1 MLSFNR
7 FVGAYTETQSYRVSL
22 SNRYK
27 KFFIWGWGGFPK
39 NLVTQVSLL
48 VILINLININPVFA
62 KQDTKTYQMEYFK
75 QLDQSP
81 DQYSCLTSLI
91 TMENSKWDIRAKN
104 GSHHGLPQGRSKYL
118 ATADYKAQIT
128 WHTKYI
134 KHRYGTDRFGVANA
148 CGAWIWTTFRFVDF
162 MTVYLQSIYWK

>member
-1 MLSFNR
+1 MLSYNR
-7 FVGAYTETQSYRVSL
+7 FRGLRGNSVIPSVILKPTHCNHNGGVGGAIR
-22 SNRYK
+22 
-27 KFFIWGWGGFPK
+27 
-39 NLVTQVSLL
+39 NLVTQVSIF
-48 VILINLININPVFA
+48 VILINLININTVNA
-62 KQDTKTYQMEYFK
+62 LENKRTYQMEYLK

-104 GSHHGLPQGRSKYL
+104 GSHYGLPQGRSKFL

-128 WHTKYI
+128 WHVKYL

-148 CGAWIWTTFRFVDF
+148 CGAWAHWL
-162 MTVYLQSIYWK
+162 MKGWH

>member
-27 KFFIWGWGGFPK
+27 NFFIWGWGGFPQ
-39 NLVTQVSLL
+39 NLVTQVSIF
-48 VILINLININPVFA
+48 VILINLININTVNA
-62 KQDTKTYQMEYFK
+62 LENKRTYQMEYLK

-91 TMENSKWDIRAKN
+91 TMENAKWDIKAKN
-104 GSHHGLPQGRSKYL
+104 GSHHGLPQGRSKFL

-128 WHTKYI
+128 WHVNYL

-148 CGAWIWTTFRFVDF
+148 CGAWAHWL
-162 MTVYLQSIYWK
+162 MKGWH

>member
-1 MLSFNR
+1 MLNYNR
-7 FVGAYTETQSYRVSL
+7 FRGLRGNSVIPSVILRPTHWIHNGGVGGAIR
-22 SNRYK
+22 
-27 KFFIWGWGGFPK
+27 
-39 NLVTQVSLL
+39 NLVTQVSLF
-48 VILINLININPVFA
+48 VILINLININTVNA
-62 KQDTKTYQMEYFK
+62 LENKRTYQMEYLK

-104 GSHHGLPQGRSKYL
+104 GSHHGLPQGRSKFL
-118 ATADYKAQIT
+118 ATADHKAQIT

-148 CGAWIWTTFRFVDF
+148 CGAWSHWL
-162 MTVYLQSIYWK
+162 MKGWH

>member
-1 MLSFNR
+1 MLNYNR
-7 FVGAYTETQSYRVSL
+7 FRGLRGNSVIPSVILKPTHCNHNGGVGGAIR
-22 SNRYK
+22 
-27 KFFIWGWGGFPK
+27 
-39 NLVTQVSLL
+39 NLVTQVSIF
-48 VILINLININPVFA
+48 VIIINLININTVNA
-62 KQDTKTYQMEYFK
+62 LENKRTYQMEYLK

-104 GSHHGLPQGRSKYL
+104 GSHYGLPQGRSKFL

-128 WHTKYI
+128 WHVKYL

-148 CGAWIWTTFRFVDF
+148 CGAWAHWL
-162 MTVYLQSIYWK
+162 MNGWH

>member
-1 MLSFNR
+1 MLYFNR
-7 FVGAYTETQSYRVSL
+7 FRGLRGNSVKPSVILQPTHWISNGGVGGAIR
-22 SNRYK
+22 
-27 KFFIWGWGGFPK
+27 
-39 NLVTQVSLL
+39 NLVTQVSIF

-62 KQDTKTYQMEYFK
+62 KQDTKTYQMEYLK

-91 TMENSKWDIRAKN
+91 TMENSKWDIKAKN
-104 GSHHGLPQGRSKYL
+104 GSHYGLPQGRSKFL

-148 CGAWIWTTFRFVDF
+148 CGAWSHWL
-162 MTVYLQSIYWK
+162 MKGWH